1 MTAVLLCLA
10 ALAADD
16 PSAVRVKVLHG
27 TGPSDEQR
35 SDIELWISQT
45 VAKNGSPLAEPYT
58 GWIAL
63 TGDEQRL
70 FMGWFFINGKASA
83 GNGKYKVEI
92 NGCDGGPLQAKV
104 TLKPGERR
112 VISDGTEGPVVEII
126 KRSTAEPDNA
136 LNPAPGSPENIS
148 NESEN
153 SSKAEMTGEK
163 DDNN

>member
-1 MTAVLLCLA
+1 MTAAVLLCLA

-16 PSAVRVKVLHG
+16 PSAVRAKVIYA

-63 TGDEQRL
+63 TGDEQRP

-83 GNGKYKVEI
+83 GNGKPIKLDAQVKHYQDYWKAAEE
-92 NGCDGGPLQAKV
+92 DRKKQE
-104 TLKPGERR
+104 KPEHE
-112 VISDGTEGPVVEII
+112 S
-126 KRSTAEPDNA
+126 
-136 LNPAPGSPENIS
+136 PATPE
-148 NESEN
+148 
-153 SSKAEMTGEK
+153 
-163 DDNN
+163 